1 MNNLISINPKRPEHP
16 FIEQVVD
23 VLIAGGI
30 IGYPTETIYGIGCS
44 AFDAEAVERIYR
56 LKGRDRQK
64 TMILIAGDIVQVS
77 ELVKSIPV
85 SAEKL
90 IDSFWP
96 GPLTLIFEASS
107 RLHEFAFGKSKTI
120 AVRIPDCT
128 ICLELIRETGF
139 PLVSTSANISGQ
151 DAAVAAQQVAEAF
164 GDQLDV
170 IIDGG
175 PSPERAP
182 STLVD
187 ITRTPARIVR
197 RGAISDLEI
206 NTVLETL

>member
-1 MNNLISINPKRPEHP
+1 MSNVIPVNPQHPEHHL
-16 FIEQVVD
+16 IEKVAE
-23 VLIAGGI
+23 VLNAGGI

-44 AFDAEAVERIYR
+44 AFDAKAVERIYQ

-64 TMILIAGDIVQVS
+64 AMILVAGDIVQVS
-77 ELVKSIPV
+77 ELVKSIPS

-90 IDSFWP
+90 IENFWP
-96 GPLTLIFEASS
+96 GPLTIIFETSS
-107 RLHEFAFGKSKTI
+107 RLNEFAFGKSKTV
-120 AVRIPDCT
+120 AVRIPACT

-139 PLVSTSANISGQ
+139 PLVSTSANISGRE
-151 DAAVAAQQVAEAF
+151 AGTTAEQVAEAF
-164 GDQLDV
+164 GDQLDI

-175 PSPERAP
+175 ATPESVP

-197 RGAISDLEI
+197 KGAISNLEI